1 MTIYYISYIIILE
14 RKWWL
19 RLLKDTLKK
28 SGITQFEIKDLLGIK
43 SLSTVNLKLNGK
55 AKLTLDEAV
64 AIRDLIYDRTK
75 KKYKLEDFLI

>member
-1 MTIYYISYIIILE
+1 M
-14 RKWWL
+14 
-19 RLLKDTLKK
+19 LKDELKR
-28 SGITQFEIKDLLGIK
+28 SGITQYEIRDLLGTK